1 MTEDKVVTM
10 SEADY
15 ARFEKMKI
23 SEDNRSIYNAEYYE
37 NNKEAIRAKNKEHM
51 KTPEAKALKAARDKK
66 YKENNKEKIAEK
78 KKKNYEE
85 NKEAINEKRRENK
98 IECECGL
105 TINFAS
111 RAKHYKTKIHLEL
124 MSKK

>member
-1 MTEDKVVTM
+1 MTEAKVVTM

-15 ARFEKMKI
+15 AKFEKMKLA
-23 SEDNRSIYNAEYYE
+23 EDNRSIYNKEYYE
-37 NNKEAIRAKNKEHM
+37 QNKERITSNYKEHM
-51 KTPEAKALKAARDKK
+51 KTPEAREKKAIRDKR
-66 YKENNKEKIAEK
+66 YKDNNKEKIAARKAK
-78 KKKNYEE
+78 KYEE
-85 NKEAINEKRRENK
+85 DKEEINEKRRNNR

-111 RAKHYKTKIHLEL
+111 RQKHYKTKIHLEL